1 MGRENRR
8 GERRP
13 RGGLQNQR
21 IPELGYY
28 IIVTDA
34 KETERTTSLAFE
46 TLSLLV

>member
-21 IPELGYY
+21 IPELD
-28 IIVTDA
+28 ITSSLQMQRRQ
-34 KETERTTSLAFE
+34 KRTTSLAFE